1 MSCKEIIINILMGS
15 KEIIISILIGIF
27 TGVVTGIFTGNIV
40 NEKYYQRGKEDLF
53 EKDKA
58 ILISYLIKL
67 SYLDKENA
75 QIESV
80 KYYLKGMSDYGEFNG
95 YTANNEKLFY
105 DLYCLIERMENME
118 DIKQFK
124 DYIDDLGEIIIQYTF
139 LPTESETYC
148 Q

>member
-27 TGVVTGIFTGNIV
+27 TGVVTGIFTGNTV

-67 SYLDKENA
+67 SYLDKENV

-80 KYYLKGMSDYGEFNG
+80 KYYLKGMPDYGEFNG

-124 DYIDDLGEIIIQYTF
+124 DYIDDLGEIIIQLQKLKYKKN
-139 LPTESETYC
+139 S
-148 Q
+148 